1 MPFADQNAAA
11 AVRHQSGPVV
21 FVSQCS
27 DPGPRTFNGNTS
39 IHFEEGKP
47 VIFNIFNN
55 FQFLNLKKEKKIFK
69 HFLNKCHEYFFKKI

>member
-55 FQFLNLKKEKKIFK
+55 FQFLNKKNNKEKI
-69 HFLNKCHEYFFKKI
+69 LNI